1 MEVER
6 VQNIASIVTDIIPD
20 EFIRSEKERPST
32 TTYHGPVPGVPIVD
46 FAEPD
51 KNKVDRAVAEAAR
64 EWGIFQ
70 VVNHGIPMEVIQK
83 LQKVGKEFFELPQE
97 EKEAYAIKPG
107 SKSLEGYGTKLQKD
121 LEGKKA
127 WVDFLFHN
135 VWPPSCINYDVWPK
149 NPSAY
154 RHVHHS
160 VTKTIYIYIYIS
172 VHDVCV
178 MLTVDPLGLQTKS
191 TRSI

>member
-160 VTKTIYIYIYIS
+160 ITKTIYIYLFITY
-172 VHDVCV
+172 VLC
-178 MLTVDPLGLQTKS
+178 
-191 TRSI
+191 